1 MKRLLLLAVLL
12 LAIVGTASADTL
24 IVYTTNAT
32 DVELSYGLINGT
44 FSVLHDQST
53 GTVTNGVNYHRVGI
67 YSLSTWENRFYR
79 LADIF
84 DTSALPDTC
93 TIESALLGETVAA
106 SVYTLGDDGVA
117 PVTYTYD
124 GAFNTD
130 DYGYT
135 KYGTTI
141 LAPYKNLSTMTTTG
155 VYYNWSL
162 NSAGLAAISKTGN
175 TPVALRIRA
184 DIENTSAWVDFQN
197 GTSKGSRATFWTADY
212 VLYPPFLEI
221 AYTPADTTPPQSIT
235 GLANGTFDCTDH
247 HVDLSWTNPGDADYY
262 RLNAYLN
269 GTLTYYGNT
278 TDSVTLEGL
287 PESTTISFN
296 TTTEDL
302 AGNLNAT
309 WVNISFV
316 TDSCAAPPETG
327 EVCYFVNTTA
337 ESIRANSTSWNI
349 TIGNISWGTLIVNA
363 TQGNLSHWSCFGTP
377 TPTSTPTP
385 IPTTIKPT
393 WTPEINP
400 PSPESLVGTIKD
412 WIKNFLKDVFK

>member
-1 MKRLLLLAVLL
+1 MYR
-12 LAIVGTASADTL
+12 SS
-24 IVYTTNAT
+24 
-32 DVELSYGLINGT
+32 E
-44 FSVLHDQST
+44 
-53 GTVTNGVNYHRVGI
+53 I
-67 YSLSTWENRFYR
+67 YDSSL
-79 LADIF
+79 
-84 DTSALPDTC
+84 LPDTC
-93 TIESALLGETVAA
+93 TINSATVGNYV
-106 SVYTLGDDGVA
+106 SSTVYTLGDDGATV
-117 PVTYTYD
+117 VSYTYD

-130 DYGYT
+130 DYHLS
-135 KYGTTI
+135 KFGTTI
-141 LAPYKNLSTMTTTG
+141 FSPYTNISTLSASAYT
-155 VYYNWSL
+155 NWTL
-162 NSAGLAAISKTGN
+162 NSDGLAAISKTGN
-175 TPVALRIRA
+175 TPFGIRTRA

-197 GTSKGSRATFWTADY
+197 GTSKGSRATFLTADY

-235 GLANGTFDCTDH
+235 GLTNGTFDCSDH
-247 HVDLSWTNPGDADYY
+247 HIDLSWTNPADADYY

-269 GTLTYYGNT
+269 GTLGYYDNA

-287 PESTTISFN
+287 PESTTMTFN

-302 AGNLNAT
+302 VGNLNAT
-309 WVNISFV
+309 WVNTSFV
-316 TDSCAAPPETG
+316 TDSCIIPPTDN
-327 EVCYFVNTTA
+327 CYFVNTTA

-377 TPTSTPTP
+377 TPTPTPTP